1 MLVCA
6 KPLGE
11 TVQSAAT
18 MLNWV
23 LHLKVTLRLMPGLS
37 LPVYQQGMYTVHK
50 SWTSFDITS
59 CFVLFFVFFKGNE
72 WLLDHQVL
80 TGSIK
85 DLSQPLCISAKLP
98 VVMKETNGSPSLTLA
113 VWVYYCTEA
122 GKACM
127 MKAASF
133 SQPLQIN
140 ASSGEG
146 EVIVEL
152 THAF

>member
-1 MLVCA
+1 MLGCA

-11 TVQSAAT
+11 NVQSAAT

-59 CFVLFFVFFKGNE
+59 CFVFCFFKGNE

-113 VWVYYCTEA
+113 VWAYYCTEA

>member
-1 MLVCA
+1 MSIVLCILYQTLVFIF
-6 KPLGE
+6 
-11 TVQSAAT
+11 
-18 MLNWV
+18 
-23 LHLKVTLRLMPGLS
+23 
-37 LPVYQQGMYTVHK
+37 
-50 SWTSFDITS
+50 SFDVFS
-59 CFVLFFVFFKGNE
+59 FFIGNE

-80 TGSIK
+80 TGSIR

-98 VVMKETNGSPSLTLA
+98 AVMKEPNSNPSLTLA

-133 SQPLQIN
+133 SQPLQII
-140 ASSGEG
+140 ASSGEE
-146 EVIVEL
+146 EVVVEL

>member
-59 CFVLFFVFFKGNE
+59 CFVLFFVFLK
-72 WLLDHQVL
+72 V
-80 TGSIK
+80 T
-85 DLSQPLCISAKLP
+85 
-98 VVMKETNGSPSLTLA
+98 
-113 VWVYYCTEA
+113 
-122 GKACM
+122 
-127 MKAASF
+127 
-133 SQPLQIN
+133 
-140 ASSGEG
+140 SGC
-146 EVIVEL
+146 
-152 THAF
+152 